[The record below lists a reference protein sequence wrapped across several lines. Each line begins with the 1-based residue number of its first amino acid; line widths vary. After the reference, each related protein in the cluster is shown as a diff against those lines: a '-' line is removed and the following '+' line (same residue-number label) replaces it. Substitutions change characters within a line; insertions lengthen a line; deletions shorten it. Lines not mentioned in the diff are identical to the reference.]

1 MSKSLKVVKFIRIL
15 IKKTLENELMLMSNA
30 LTYKLLIAIFPF
42 IIFLMTLLGF
52 SNISLEGYIVEAS
65 KTLPEPI
72 ENILIVFVKEVVHTK
87 SVSLLSTSFLV
98 TIYSASTGF
107 NSIIQGLNRAYGQE
121 DTRNFILKRGTSV
134 MLVFIFAILVNCSL
148 LFFIFSD
155 YIGKLIIKYTPL
167 EFIPYFLDSI
177 FLYIFIALVLLVM
190 VLVIYKISISRK
202 VTLKSILPGAIISV
216 FSWLILSKGFNIYI
230 NNFSKYSKIYG
241 SIGSIFVLVIWL
253 NMISLVLLLGG
264 QINAILEKYSMFKVD
279 KC

>member
-1 MSKSLKVVKFIRIL
+1 MGKSFKVLKFIRVL

-52 SNISLEGYIVEAS
+52 SNLNVEDYIIEAS

-177 FLYIFIALVLLVM
+177 FLYIFIGLVLLVM

>member
-1 MSKSLKVVKFIRIL
+1 MSKSLKVVNFIRVL

-30 LTYKLLIAIFPF
+30 LTHKLLIAIFPF

-52 SNISLEGYIVEAS
+52 SNLNVEDYIIEAS

-148 LFFIFSD
+148 LFFMFSD

-177 FLYIFIALVLLVM
+177 FLYIFIGLVLLVM

>member
-1 MSKSLKVVKFIRIL
+1 MSKSLKVVKFIRVL

-52 SNISLEGYIVEAS
+52 SNFNVEDYIIEAS

-177 FLYIFIALVLLVM
+177 FLYIFIGLVLLVM

>member
-1 MSKSLKVVKFIRIL
+1 MSKSLKVVNFIRVL

-52 SNISLEGYIVEAS
+52 SNLNVEGYIIEAS

-155 YIGKLIIKYTPL
+155 YIGSLIIKYTPL

-177 FLYIFIALVLLVM
+177 FLYIFIALVLLIM

-264 QINAILEKYSMFKVD
+264 QINAILEKYTMFKVD

>member
-1 MSKSLKVVKFIRIL
+1 MSKSLKVVNFIRVL

-52 SNISLEGYIVEAS
+52 SNLSLEGYIIEAS

-202 VTLKSILPGAIISV
+202 VTLESILPGAIISV

>member
-1 MSKSLKVVKFIRIL
+1 MSKSLKVVNFIRIL

-30 LTYKLLIAIFPF
+30 LTYKLLISIFPF

-52 SNISLEGYIVEAS
+52 SNLSLEGYIIEAS

-253 NMISLVLLLGG
+253 NMISLILLLGG

>member
-1 MSKSLKVVKFIRIL
+1 MSKSLKVVNFIRVL

-52 SNISLEGYIVEAS
+52 SNLNVEDYIIEAS

-177 FLYIFIALVLLVM
+177 FLYIFIGLVLLVM

>member
-30 LTYKLLIAIFPF
+30 LTYKLLISIFPF

-52 SNISLEGYIVEAS
+52 SNLSLEGYIIEAS

>member
-1 MSKSLKVVKFIRIL
+1 MSKSLKVVNFIRVL

-52 SNISLEGYIVEAS
+52 SNLNVEDYIIEAS

>member
-1 MSKSLKVVKFIRIL
+1 MSKSLKVLNFIRVL

-52 SNISLEGYIVEAS
+52 SNLNVEGYIIEAS

>member
-1 MSKSLKVVKFIRIL
+1 MSKSLKVVNFIRVL

-52 SNISLEGYIVEAS
+52 SNLSLEGYIIEAS

>member
-1 MSKSLKVVKFIRIL
+1 
-15 IKKTLENELMLMSNA
+15 
-30 LTYKLLIAIFPF
+30 
-42 IIFLMTLLGF
+42 
-52 SNISLEGYIVEAS
+52 
-65 KTLPEPI
+65 
-72 ENILIVFVKEVVHTK
+72 
-87 SVSLLSTSFLV
+87 
-98 TIYSASTGF
+98 
-107 NSIIQGLNRAYGQE
+107 
-121 DTRNFILKRGTSV
+121 

>member
-1 MSKSLKVVKFIRIL
+1 MSKSLKVVNFIRVL

-52 SNISLEGYIVEAS
+52 SNLNVEDYIIEAS

-177 FLYIFIALVLLVM
+177 FLYIFIGLVLLVM

-216 FSWLILSKGFNIYI
+216 FSWLILSKGFNMYI